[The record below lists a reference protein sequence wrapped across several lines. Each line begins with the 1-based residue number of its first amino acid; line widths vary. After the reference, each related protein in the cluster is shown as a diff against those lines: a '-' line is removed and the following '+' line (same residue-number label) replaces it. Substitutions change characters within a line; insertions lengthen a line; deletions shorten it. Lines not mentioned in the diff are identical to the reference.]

1 MKRGIAGLALAM
13 TLGGNGVAQA
23 ADKPVPPDPSLEFV
37 FEEEV
42 ALLPGVIVGATP
54 YGGRSIAPIAG
65 GTFKG
70 PAISGTV
77 LPGGWDWQLLRADG
91 CLDLKADYFIKTDDG
106 VTINVVNTAVAC
118 RTPDGKPGPVRTHA
132 VFEAPNGKYDWMNRQ
147 TFVGSL
153 VPGDEKVQS
162 VRIRFYRVN

>member
-1 MKRGIAGLALAM
+1 MKSAIAGVVMALTTSAF
-13 TLGGNGVAQA
+13 AIA
-23 ADKPVPPDPSLEFV
+23 ADKPAPPDPSLEFV

-42 ALLPGVIVGATP
+42 LLAPGIAPGTTP
-54 YGGRSIAPIAG
+54 LGGRNIIPITG

-70 PAISGTV
+70 PGIGGTV
-77 LPGGWDWQLLRADG
+77 MPGGWDWQLIRPDG
-91 CLDLKADYFIKTDDG
+91 CVQLKADYFLKTDDG
-106 VTINVVNTAVAC
+106 VVINIVNTAVAC
-118 RTPDGKPGPVRTHA
+118 RDAQGKPLPVRTHA
-132 VFEAPNGKYDWMNRQ
+132 VFEAPDGKYEWMNRQ